1 MDIELGVSQAV
12 FVPLAKRLNYDN
24 YETLQKD
31 RTPYFSHNKS
41 LKVPNNSLY
50 PNEKLTNS
58 L

>member
-1 MDIELGVSQAV
+1 MEIELGVSQAV

-24 YETLQKD
+24 YKSLYKD
-31 RTPYFSHNKS
+31 RMPYFSHNNS